1 MSSQK
6 VNLIEALDF
15 LELVLGKDWLEGN
28 LKIIKDGSY
37 SHGGFGR
44 NIDFT
49 SLGIA
54 RVGEIWYKARE
65 ETIGMEIAGGGLP
78 GPYSLSAAALAND
91 IKVLKDKIGFESI
104 INALKDPRL
113 SLTAMHQMAIASGYA
128 LKGYNIDF
136 TGLKVFDGLLLQ
148 GSAAPVSAFVARG
161 GDNEIMV
168 MCTDVNLQG
177 VSRKTVSS
185 IANYLYKQGGQVEGT
200 IKQRVLY
207 LHVGD
212 TFKEAAN
219 LLQHWAAHAEI
230 ARLTR
235 DYGVPVLVYTTGLK
249 IITNRPVYV
258 RWGRLV
264 KGSNETF
271 IQYVYIPGEVI
282 HPAWL

>member
-6 VNLIEALDF
+6 INLLEALDL
-15 LELVLGKDWLEGN
+15 LELVLGKDWLEEN

-44 NIDFT
+44 NIDFKA
-49 SLGIA
+49 LGIA
-54 RVGEIWYKARE
+54 HVGKTWYKARE

-78 GPYSLSAAALAND
+78 GPYSLSAAAMAAD
-91 IKVLKDKIGFESI
+91 IKVLKDNIGFDGI
-104 INALKDPRL
+104 IDALKDPKL
-113 SLTAMHQMAIASGYA
+113 SLIAMQQMAIASGYA

-136 TGLKVFDGLLLQ
+136 TGLNGLDGLPFH
-148 GSAAPVSAFVARG
+148 GSAAPVNAFIARG
-161 GDNEIMV
+161 GDNEVMIM
-168 MCTDVNLQG
+168 CIDVNMQG
-177 VSRKTVSS
+177 VSSEAVSS
-185 IANYLYKQGGQVEGT
+185 IANYLYKQEGQVEGT

-212 TFKEAAN
+212 TLKEAVN
-219 LLQHWAAHAEI
+219 LLQHWTDHAEI
-230 ARLTR
+230 TRLTG

-249 IITNRPVYV
+249 IITNLPVYV

-271 IQYVYIPGEVI
+271 IQYVYIPDEVI
-282 HPAWL
+282 LPV